1 VALVVVVVSGA
12 VLAHHTMPG
21 MPGMAMAVACL
32 AVLAVG
38 VGVAVAITVRG
49 PVWRPVA
56 FLMPPAPAL
65 PLPHRLPARAGP
77 LHLALLVLRR

>member
-1 VALVVVVVSGA
+1 VGLVVLVVSGA

-21 MPGMAMAVACL
+21 MPGMAMAAACL

-38 VGVAVAITVRG
+38 VGFAVTVTVRG
-49 PVWRPVA
+49 PIWRPVA
-56 FLMPPAPAL
+56 FPMPSAPML